1 MIVLQLFLKEKIES
15 LYNQKQ
21 SRQEELD
28 EIKNAGRDMV
38 EAPNT
43 GDKNELRETLADVQ
57 GKWHDLTELLVQMIS
72 FAVSVHFPVS
82 LKYVENKFKF
92 THT

>member
-1 MIVLQLFLKEKIES
+1 M
-15 LYNQKQ
+15 
-21 SRQEELD
+21 RQAELD
-28 EIKNAGRDMV
+28 EIKNSGRDLV

-72 FAVSVHFPVS
+72 FAVSTCCEQQQIY
-82 LKYVENKFKF
+82 LYILYLYGNKDPYKD
-92 THT
+92 HVGWVYSH